1 MIHITCTTPHQRMRG
16 SFDDVRGAVAA
27 VFHALEDHYGE
38 AAPPSLSLQ
47 YWADPKACDMSP
59 NVLDVEARQ

>member
-27 VFHALEDHYGE
+27 VFHALEAHYGE
-38 AAPPSLSLQ
+38 AEPPSLQLQ
-47 YWADPKACDMSP
+47 YWAGPAEGHRSA
-59 NVLDVEARQ
+59 NALDIEVRQ